1 MERFSTLYYDLC
13 NLNSKELLKIDQVC
27 TFVTSEVFQ
36 TSKTDDIL
44 LTALQE
50 NVATHA
56 TDVTSEFSHQMEAIY
71 GYVSQKKS

>member
-1 MERFSTLYYDLC
+1 M
-13 NLNSKELLKIDQVC
+13 C

-71 GYVSQKKS
+71 GYVSQKKSWY